1 MKKIFTLFLVF
12 MTSIPIVLSHD
23 FTIED
28 VWSGD
33 GYHDIYFNY
42 LGGDSVEVTY
52 YYDKQNPWRKLYYA
66 RSITIPKVAYSP
78 IA

>member
-42 LGGDSVEVTY
+42 LGGDSVEVT
-52 YYDKQNPWRKLYYA
+52 
-66 RSITIPKVAYSP
+66 
-78 IA
+78 